1 MTLYQILLGTQYA
14 SIALMIF
21 MCAYIT
27 KRWNKPLH
35 GWLFFYCMATLINN
49 AGYLALMLARSE
61 EAAILAQQICYLG
74 RVWIPFSIFQFVL
87 ILCEKKRPI
96 WLLNLLAIFHA
107 ATYFLVLF
115 MQHNS
120 LYYASFSFTTEGLFP
135 HITHTNGIWHFVYD
149 AAILSYIVIGLVCL
163 FQKIR
168 TQKNPLKKKQL
179 VFIVAVIFVDA
190 AFFITQLFTPISGYD
205 FTVIGYTLAT
215 IFLYIAIFRYDMLDS
230 RELARDFVIEHV
242 SEGVVAVNE
251 DGTISF
257 TNEKAHALFP
267 SLSSAPEKVLAELQK
282 LVKTGTP
289 LVVGEKKYT
298 AKENILSEHKD
309 CPTCKKHGA
318 GKVFVLT
325 DDTAHY
331 ERAEKLTR
339 EMMLALSK
347 TVDAKDHYT
356 NGHSERV
363 AKYAKEIARRI
374 GKSAEEQE
382 KIYEMGL
389 LHDIGKIGV
398 SEEIINKTSRLTD
411 EEFAQIKKHTEIG
424 STILRQITVMPELEK
439 GARNH
444 HERYDGRGYPD
455 GLSGEQIP
463 EAARIICVADC
474 YDAMTSTRT
483 YSTPKPQ
490 EVVRAEIVRCKGSQF
505 DPQIAEIMLSMI
517 DDDKNY
523 TMHE

>member
-1 MTLYQILLGTQYA
+1 MTLYQFLLGVQYA
-14 SIALMIF
+14 SIALMLF

-27 KRWNKPLH
+27 KRWSKPLH
-35 GWLFFYCMATLINN
+35 GWLFFYCMVTLINN
-49 AGYLALMLARSE
+49 AGYLALMRSHTE
-61 EAAILAQQICYLG
+61 EASVLALQICYLG
-74 RVWIPFSIFQFVL
+74 RTWIPFSLFQFVL
-87 ILCEKKRPI
+87 ILCEKKRPL
-96 WLLNLLAIFHA
+96 WALNLLALFHA
-107 ATYFLVLF
+107 ATYVLVLF
-115 MQHNS
+115 IRHNT
-120 LYYASFSFTTEGLFP
+120 LYYAAMSFAADGLFP
-135 HITHTNGIWHFVYD
+135 HIAHTNGIWHYAYD
-149 AAILSYIVIGLVCL
+149 VVILSYIVIALVFL
-163 FQKIR
+163 IR
-168 TQKNPLKKKQL
+168 TIRAQKNPRKRQRLN
-179 VFIVAVIFVDA
+179 FIIAAILSDT
-190 AFFITQLFTPISGYD
+190 AFFVAQLFNVVPGYD
-205 FTVIGYTLAT
+205 MTVLGYTLAT
-215 IFLYIAIFRYDMLDS
+215 IFLYVAVFHYDLLDT
-230 RELARDFVIEHV
+230 RELARDFVIDHV

-251 DGTISF
+251 DGSISF

-267 SLSSAPEKVLAELQK
+267 ELSDTPEKVLAELQK
-282 LVKTGTP
+282 LVEAATP

-298 AKENILSEHKD
+298 AKENLLSEHGD

-318 GKVFVLT
+318 GKVYVLT

-363 AKYAKEIARRI
+363 AKYAKEIARRM
-374 GKSAEEQE
+374 GKSEEEQE

-398 SEEIINKTSRLTD
+398 SEDIINKTSRLTD

-424 STILRQITVMPELEK
+424 STILRQITVMPELAL

-455 GLSGEQIP
+455 GLAGEAIP

-505 DPQIAEIMLSMI
+505 DPAIADVMLTMI
-517 DDDKNY
+517 DDDKDY